1 MLGIF
6 SALLGA
12 FGFGT
17 ANIVIKKSLGNLTA
31 PQILMMSTLSGI
43 GWLLLLMLASRAEL
57 SFSGRD
63 VGLALGLAVMEVG
76 LYLLLYKTF
85 EVSNVTIA
93 TSLISAYPILATLVA
108 AGVFQEV
115 INGSQ
120 WAAIGLLVLGAVGVS
135 LDWSA
140 LTKTGWKIR
149 VLVKGWPWILV
160 SLLIHAA
167 YFPLL
172 GQFTTTGSWESKLL
186 LIKLLSALLLV
197 GFFGLRRKSRL
208 LPPQNRVAF
217 LSLLGLLEMMGWAG
231 FSWAANSTLGQTA
244 VLIAI
249 LNSAPLIT
257 IIWAYFILR
266 EKLSKF
272 QYLSMGLIV
281 AGLTWLGLK

>member
-1 MLGIF
+1 
-6 SALLGA
+6 
-12 FGFGT
+12 
-17 ANIVIKKSLGNLTA
+17 
-31 PQILMMSTLSGI
+31 
-43 GWLLLLMLASRAEL
+43 MLASRAEL

-63 VGLALGLAVMEVG
+63 VGLALGLAAMEVG

-85 EVSNVTIA
+85 EVSNVAVA
-93 TSLISAYPILATLVA
+93 TSLININPILATLVA